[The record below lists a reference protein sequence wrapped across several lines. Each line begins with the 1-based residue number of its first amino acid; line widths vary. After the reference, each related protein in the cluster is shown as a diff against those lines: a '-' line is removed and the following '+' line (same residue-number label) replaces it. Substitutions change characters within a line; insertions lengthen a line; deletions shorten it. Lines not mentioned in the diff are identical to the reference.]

1 MSTRSTSSKSKM
13 TPCPHCSIW
22 ARRSS
27 RCCDRSS
34 PLRQIRVPHFPENRS
49 ILSVISCP
57 CRETQ
62 ERGHSKWLEHRRKE
76 LSSRCSVWVSGSS
89 FEAESRALNARD
101 EGLLSCFDNELCCFF
116 RMGDLEE
123 VRRPLDLHD
132 LLCAGALCHELS
144 RRDRKVLVS
153 SAVDEPG
160 RD

>member
-1 MSTRSTSSKSKM
+1 M
-13 TPCPHCSIW
+13 
-22 ARRSS
+22 ARA
-27 RCCDRSS
+27 
-34 PLRQIRVPHFPENRS
+34 PAQGTLEPV
-49 ILSVISCP
+49 LSVGQRFVFS
-57 CRETQ
+57 EV
-62 ERGHSKWLEHRRKE
+62 
-76 LSSRCSVWVSGSS
+76 SSLLLVP